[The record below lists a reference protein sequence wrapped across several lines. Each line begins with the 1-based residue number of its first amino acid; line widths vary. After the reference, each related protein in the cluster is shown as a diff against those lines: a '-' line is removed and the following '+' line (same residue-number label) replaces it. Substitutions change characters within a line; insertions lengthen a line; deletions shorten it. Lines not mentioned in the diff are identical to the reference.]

1 MIALLIFLRSKPTGT
16 SHWAF
21 TAFSQMCTNM
31 KSEDPLVR
39 PASHPSHIAKWQ
51 AVHINTYHW
60 WNWDFLQ
67 QPPTNVGHSPWRLSP
82 WNFSPG
88 SQQASFHGG
97 CNTYQ
102 IQTSA
107 NTAFKCHTL
116 KLWCKIAFSVT
127 SQTWVFCLSLKFS
140 IDVVKKTSRWTSR
153 PSTLSSPAD
162 VPKATRLFKA
172 SCLPRSSPRQ

>member
-102 IQTSA
+102 IQTPA

-127 SQTWVFCLSLKFS
+127 SQTWVFCLSLQIFH
-140 IDVVKKTSRWTSR
+140 R
-153 PSTLSSPAD
+153 
-162 VPKATRLFKA
+162 
-172 SCLPRSSPRQ
+172 CC